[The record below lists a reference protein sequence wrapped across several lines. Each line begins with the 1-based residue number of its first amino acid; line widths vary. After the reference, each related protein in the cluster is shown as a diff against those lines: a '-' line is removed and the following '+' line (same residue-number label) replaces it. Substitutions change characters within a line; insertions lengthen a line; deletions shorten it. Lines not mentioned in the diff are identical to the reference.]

1 MRRALAALLLATA
14 ALPLLAQ
21 SPFQS
26 PSTGGLAALARLERQ
41 LGTHKRVLVIGA
53 HPDDEDTELLA
64 WLARGEGA
72 QAAYL
77 SLNRGE
83 GGQNSIG
90 AELGDALGILRT
102 EELLAAREVDG
113 ARQFFTR
120 AYDFGFSRSLEDT
133 WRQWPADTVLKDAIR
148 VIRAFRPQVIVAV
161 FAGTPRD
168 GHGQHQ
174 AAGWVAREAF
184 RVAGDPAVFPELA
197 TEEGLPAFSPRKLF
211 RSTRFDSAA
220 TTLQVDGG
228 RVEPSDGRTFHQLA
242 MASRSLHRS
251 QDMGRPQEIGGAPIR
266 LMLVEDRTG
275 AGGAALF
282 AGVDTTLGAPD
293 VGDLV
298 RAEQQALADRA
309 DAVRRGLLLEAL
321 ASDDRLLE
329 GDSVT
334 VRVLLAGDDLAG
346 ATLALR
352 AVEGVEVVPQGE
364 PREVPGGREARFV
377 VRVRDARAGQPYF
390 LRRPRAGALYD
401 WPAAGSAPLGAP
413 FEAPPLVAIAEVPRP
428 VGRPL
433 RLEREVTFRENRRA
447 GGGERRRPLVTLP
460 SVVVDAGLGAVVRP
474 AAAATAPLAV
484 TVRNL
489 GRGPW
494 AGRVRLVR
502 ADGAS
507 GAGVPVRLEAGRDT
521 TVRVP
526 LLPLLNGEAARY
538 AAQAVGTDGRVA
550 ELALR
555 DVDQPHVRRRTW
567 LVPAVVTVRAAALTL
582 PTVGIGYVRGPSD
595 AVPEALQ
602 AAGVALRELDSAAV
616 AAGRFEGLGALVIG
630 PRAYETRGELR
641 AAGPLLQA
649 FARKGGTVLV
659 QYQQPPF
666 AQGSTPAAPLV
677 MAGDRVTEEDAV
689 VTVRD
694 SAARVLRAPHP
705 LGPAD
710 WDGWVQERGL
720 QFARS
725 WDPAWQ
731 APLEL
736 HDTGQPPLAGALLV
750 LPLERGRMIY
760 TGLSFF
766 RQLPAGVPG
775 AMRLFLNLLAGGR

>member
-1 MRRALAALLLATA
+1 MVALAVLAM
-14 ALPLLAQ
+14 PLAAQ
-21 SPFQS
+21 SPFQP
-26 PSTGGLAALARLERQ
+26 PSTGGLGVLARLERQ

-90 AELGDALGILRT
+90 GELGDALGILRT
-102 EELLAAREVDG
+102 EELLAARDVDG

-120 AYDFGFSRSLEDT
+120 AYDFGFSRSLDDT

-148 VIRAFRPQVIVAV
+148 IIRAFRPQVIVAV
-161 FAGTPRD
+161 FSGTPRD

-184 RVAGDPAVFPELA
+184 RTAGDPAVFPELA
-197 TEEGLPAFSPRKLF
+197 TEEGLAAFSPQKLF
-211 RSTRFDSAA
+211 RSTRFDSTA
-220 TTLQVDGG
+220 TTLVVDGG

-251 QDMGRPQEIGGAPIR
+251 QDMGRPQEIGGSPIR
-266 LMLVEDRTG
+266 LTLQEDRTG

-282 AGVDTTLGAPD
+282 AGVDTSLAAPD

-298 RAEQQALADRA
+298 RAEQQALADRVE
-309 DAVRRGLLLEAL
+309 AVRRTLLLDAL
-321 ASDDRLLE
+321 ASDERLLE

-334 VRVLLAGDDLAG
+334 VRVQLAGDGLEG
-346 ATLALR
+346 TVLTLR
-352 AVEGVEVVPQGE
+352 AVEGLEVSPV
-364 PREVPGGREARFV
+364 GGTTPTAGGLEARFT

-390 LRRPRAGALYD
+390 LRRPRTSALYE
-401 WPAAGSAPLGAP
+401 WPAAGSAPLGVP
-413 FEAPPLVAIAEVPRP
+413 FDAPPLVAVATIPRP
-428 VGRPL
+428 VGQPL
-433 RLEREVTFRENRRA
+433 VIEREVTFRENRRA

-460 SVVVDAGLGAVVRP
+460 PVVVDAGLAAVVRP
-474 AAAATAPLAV
+474 AEGDLAPLAV

-489 GRGPW
+489 GRTPW
-494 AGRVRLVR
+494 SGRVRLAR

-507 GAGVPVRLEAGRDT
+507 GAGVPVRLDAGRDT
-521 TVRVP
+521 VVRVP
-526 LLPLLNGEAARY
+526 LLNGGDARY
-538 AAQAVGTDGRVA
+538 TAQAVDASGRVA
-550 ELALR
+550 ALALR

-567 LVPAVVTVRAAALTL
+567 LAPAEVMVRRAALHVPAVTV
-582 PTVGIGYVRGPSD
+582 GYVRGPSD
-595 AVPEALQ
+595 AVPEALR
-602 AAGVALRELDSAAV
+602 AAGVAVRELDSAAV
-616 AAGRFEGLGALVIG
+616 AGARFEGLAAVVIG
-630 PRAYETRGELR
+630 PRAYETRAELR
-641 AAGPLLQA
+641 TAGPALQG

-666 AQGSTPAAPLV
+666 AQSGTPAAPLV
-677 MAGDRVTEEDAV
+677 MVGDRVTEEDAAIDI
-689 VTVRD
+689 RD
-694 SAARVLRAPHP
+694 STARVLLVPHK
-705 LGPAD
+705 LGAAD
-710 WDGWVQERGL
+710 WEGWVQERGL

-731 APLEL
+731 APLVL
-736 HDTGQPPLAGALLV
+736 QDTGQPPLAGGLLV
-750 LPLERGRMIY
+750 LPIERGRMIY

-775 AMRLFLNLLAGGR
+775 AMRLFLNLLAGAR